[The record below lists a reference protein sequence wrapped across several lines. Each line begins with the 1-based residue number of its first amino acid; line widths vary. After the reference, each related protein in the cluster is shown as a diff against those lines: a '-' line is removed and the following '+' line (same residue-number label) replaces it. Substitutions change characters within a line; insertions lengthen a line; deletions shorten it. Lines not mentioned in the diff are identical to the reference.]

1 GVRLRN
7 GQRGRAHSAH
17 ALPRSATHRRLRYS
31 SRFVVHQNGVEP
43 VQFISAA
50 CKACDT
56 RRHPDKGPWWR
67 RQRLRTPFRSGKDT
81 APALLCVSDANK
93 VLIDVGRE
101 QTEQGRVLA
110 TQDDHVTLFRALRGI
125 RLETREL
132 HSSVRRLLIVAREQ
146 HNEVSRVLNSLVHL
160 LDKVC
165 SNRNI
170 VILRANP
177 IAIFLENV
185 GDLLSNGGHRA
196 ATAQEEIVSLTGTA
210 WHGRWGRARAL

>member
-1 GVRLRN
+1 
-7 GQRGRAHSAH
+7 
-17 ALPRSATHRRLRYS
+17 
-31 SRFVVHQNGVEP
+31 
-43 VQFISAA
+43 
-50 CKACDT
+50 
-56 RRHPDKGPWWR
+56 
-67 RQRLRTPFRSGKDT
+67 
-81 APALLCVSDANK
+81 
-93 VLIDVGRE
+93 
-101 QTEQGRVLA
+101 
-110 TQDDHVTLFRALRGI
+110 
-125 RLETREL
+125 ETREL

-210 WHGRWGRARAL
+210 WHGRWGRRVHSSTSELSRGGTWGQRREVPSLYTRRILKGLAFGPCGPTAFAAVPFIKSYRAPSIGST